1 MPLKEELKVR
11 EYDIYKGYY
20 CGLCKTLGREFNQFV
35 RLGLNYDLTFLG
47 ILLSSIDDKKDS
59 YKMEKCIVSPI
70 KKKLVINS
78 NEHIKY
84 SGSMGIIL
92 IYFKLLD
99 DWNDDFSIKSKL
111 ASVPYIKPLK
121 KVKSNYNEKYI
132 VIRDRIEELSNLE
145 KIKNNIIDQNAD
157 VFGKMMEVIAKPD
170 IITDTKMK
178 RILGSLGYNL
188 GRWIYILDAYDD
200 LKNDIKNNSY
210 NPIIEQYKYKKDEN
224 IEDFINRIKENIHL
238 TLTYTLDNIA
248 KSYELLDIYNN
259 KEILDN
265 IIYLGLRKK
274 MNLIFKRK
282 DVEIGKSI

>member
-35 RLGLNYDLTFLG
+35 RLGLNYDLAFLG

-59 YKMEKCIVSPI
+59 CKMEKCIVSPV

-99 DWNDDFSIKSKL
+99 DWKDDFSIKSKL

-121 KVKSNYNEKYI
+121 KVKSYYNEKYI
-132 VIRDRIEELSNLE
+132 VIRDRIEELSKLE
-145 KIKNNIIDQNAD
+145 NIKNNIIDQNAD
-157 VFGKMMEVIAKPD
+157 VFGKLMEEIAKPD
-170 IITDTKMK
+170 IITDTKIK

-200 LKNDIKNNSY
+200 LKDDIKNNSY